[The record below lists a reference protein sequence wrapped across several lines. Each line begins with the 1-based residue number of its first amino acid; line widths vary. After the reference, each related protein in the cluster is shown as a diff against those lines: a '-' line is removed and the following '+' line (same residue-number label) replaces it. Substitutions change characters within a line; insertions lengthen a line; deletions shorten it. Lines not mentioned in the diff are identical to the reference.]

1 MVSRSAATPVARL
14 TVRLAASITTL
25 CATLALATLAGAQT
39 FPSKPVKLITGYP
52 PGGSADFLTRLMAE
66 EMTKNLGVAVVA
78 ENRPGAGATI
88 ASEAVA
94 KSTPDGYTVFNSTH
108 HAINKA
114 LYKKLSYDPDKD
126 FVAITRVATGPLVI
140 CVKNDLPIKSLR
152 ELIAYAKANPGKLF
166 NANSGNGSSPHLA
179 GVDFMTTAGVKFTTV
194 QFKGGGPAAQSLI
207 AGDTDV
213 MFATPPTVMGFIR
226 AGRMRALAI
235 TSKNASPS
243 IPGLPG
249 AGEAGL
255 PGYDH
260 TFSFGLYAPAGTPPA
275 VLRRLHEAAVKGLAR
290 PEVKEKIAFQGMDA
304 TPSASP
310 EAFEAELKAEAPMWE
325 RVVRESGARVE

>member
-1 MVSRSAATPVARL
+1 MVFRIAAL
-14 TVRLAASITTL
+14 LAAVVLS
-25 CATLALATLAGAQT
+25 AGVAAQG
-39 FPSKPVKLITGYP
+39 FPTKPVKIVTGYP
-52 PGGSADFLTRLMAE
+52 PGGSADFLTRLLAE
-66 EMTKNLGVAVVA
+66 EMAKSLGVVVVA

-94 KSTPDGYTVFNSTH
+94 HSPADGYTIMNSTH

-114 LYKKLSYDPDKD
+114 LYKKLAYNPDKD

-140 CVKNDLPIKSLR
+140 CVKNDSPVKNLR
-152 ELIAYAKANPGKLF
+152 ELIAFAKANPGKLF

-179 GVDFMTTAGVKFTTV
+179 GVDFMSVAGVQFTTV
-194 QFKGGGPAAQSLI
+194 QFKGGGPAAQSII

-226 AGRMRALAI
+226 SGRMRALAI
-235 TSKNASPS
+235 TSKNASPA

-255 PGYDH
+255 AGYDH

-275 VLRRLHEAAVKGLAR
+275 IVKRLYDAAVRGLAR
-290 PEVKEKIAFQGMDA
+290 ADVKEKIAFQGMDA

-310 EAFEAELKAEAPMWE
+310 EAFEAELKTEAPMWE
-325 RVVRESGARVE
+325 RVVRDSGARIE

>member
-1 MVSRSAATPVARL
+1 MIRRITAL
-14 TVRLAASITTL
+14 LAALVFS
-25 CATLALATLAGAQT
+25 AGVAAQA
-39 FPSKPVKLITGYP
+39 FPTKPVRIITGYP
-52 PGGSADFLTRLMAE
+52 PGGSADFLTRLLAE

-94 KSTPDGYTVFNSTH
+94 KSPADGYTIFNSTH
-108 HAINKA
+108 HSINKA
-114 LYKKLSYDPDKD
+114 LYKKLGYDPDKD
-126 FVAITRVATGPLVI
+126 FIAITRVATGPLVI
-140 CVKNDLPIKSLR
+140 CVKNDSPVKSLR
-152 ELIAYAKANPGKLF
+152 ELIAFAKANPGKLF

-179 GVDFMTTAGVKFTTV
+179 GVDFMTTAGVQFTTV
-194 QFKGGGPAAQSLI
+194 QFKGGGPAAQSII

-213 MFATPPTVMGFIR
+213 MFATPPTVMGFTR

-235 TSKNASPS
+235 TSKNASPAIS
-243 IPGLPG
+243 GLPG
-249 AGEAGL
+249 AAEAGL

-275 VLRRLHEAAVKGLAR
+275 VIKRLHDAALKGLAR
-290 PEVKEKIAFQGMDA
+290 ADVKEKIAFQGMDS
-304 TPSASP
+304 TPSVSP
-310 EAFEAELKAEAPMWE
+310 EAFTAELKTEAPMWE

>member
-1 MVSRSAATPVARL
+1 MSLRVIGVLAALVLSASAA
-14 TVRLAASITTL
+14 
-25 CATLALATLAGAQT
+25 AQS
-39 FPSKPVKLITGYP
+39 FPSKPIKIVTGYP
-52 PGGSADFLTRLMAE
+52 PGGSADFLTRLLAE

-94 KSTPDGYTVFNSTH
+94 HSPADGYTIFNSTH

-114 LYKKLSYDPDKD
+114 LYKKLAYDPDKD
-126 FVAITRVATGPLVI
+126 FAAITRVATGPLVL
-140 CVKNDLPIKSLR
+140 CVKNASPIKSVR
-152 ELIAYAKANPGKLF
+152 ELIAFAKANPGKLF

-179 GVDFMTTAGVKFTTV
+179 GVDFMSTAGVQFTTV
-194 QFKGGGPAAQSLI
+194 QFKGGGPAAQSII

-226 AGRMRALAI
+226 GGRMRALAI
-235 TSKNASPS
+235 TSKNASPA

-249 AGEAGL
+249 AAEAGL

-260 TFSFGLYAPAGTPPA
+260 TFSFGLYAPAGTPAA
-275 VLRRLHEAAVKGLAR
+275 VLKRLHDAAVKGLTR
-290 PEVKEKIAFQGMDA
+290 PEVKEKIAFQGMDS

-310 EAFEAELKAEAPMWE
+310 EAFEAELKAEAPKWE
-325 RVVRESGARVE
+325 RLVHDSGARVE

>member
-1 MVSRSAATPVARL
+1 MMKARL
-14 TVRLAASITTL
+14 LRRFAFLIGALAFSTLAA
-25 CATLALATLAGAQT
+25 AQG
-39 FPSKPVKLITGYP
+39 FPNKPIKLITGYP
-52 PGGSADFLTRLMAE
+52 PGGSADFLTRLLAE

-94 KSTPDGYTVFNSTH
+94 KSPPDGYTVFNSTH

-114 LYKKLSYDPDKD
+114 LYKKLGYDPDKD
-126 FVAITRVATGPLVI
+126 FAAITRVATGPLVI
-140 CVKNDLPIKSLR
+140 CVNNDLPIKTLR

-179 GVDFMTTAGVKFTTV
+179 GVDFMTVAGVNFTTV
-194 QFKGGGPAAQSLI
+194 QFKGGGPAAQSII
-207 AGDTDV
+207 AGDTHV

-226 AGRMRALAI
+226 GGRMRALAI
-235 TSKNASPS
+235 TAKNASPA
-243 IPGLPG
+243 IPGIPG
-249 AGEAGL
+249 AAEAGL
-255 PGYDH
+255 PGYNH
-260 TFSFGLYAPAGTPPA
+260 TFSFGLYAPAATPPA
-275 VLRRLHEAAVKGLAR
+275 VLKRLHDAAVKGLTRAD
-290 PEVKEKIAFQGMDA
+290 VKEKIAFQGMDA

-325 RVVRESGARVE
+325 KVVRDSGARVE